1 MGEKR
6 EQVKNAVV
14 TGAGSGLGRQL
25 CLKLAERKY
34 RILIADVNMAG
45 AQETLEIVRKAG
57 GDGET
62 YLCDVTKHEAV
73 GQMAAYAFEKFK
85 RVDLLINN
93 AGVVTAGFTGEAPLE
108 DWHWCVNIDM
118 WGMIYGCHYF
128 IPRMKAQGGGGYI
141 INVASEAGLV
151 CLPEMGPYNVA
162 KAGVIALSETI
173 KTELAPHDIGVSV
186 VCPSFFQ
193 TNLLKTMRY
202 QQDFQKEIAETTFVH
217 GRMTAADI
225 AAHVM
230 KAMDKNKL
238 YVVPGFHSWL
248 FWYQKRQAPNLFY
261 RSIAFSLKNEF
272 GRKLFFWLARH
283 GLT

>member
-1 MGEKR
+1 M
-6 EQVKNAVV
+6 KNAVV
-14 TGAGSGLGRQL
+14 TGAGSGLGREL

-34 RILIADVNMAG
+34 RILLADVNMAG
-45 AQETLEIVRKAG
+45 AQETLEMVKKAG

-62 YLCDVTKHEAV
+62 YLCDVTKKEAV
-73 GQMAAYAFEKFK
+73 EQMAVYAFDKLK

-108 DWHWCVNIDM
+108 DWHWCINIDM

-128 IPRMKAQGGGGYI
+128 IPRMKEQGGGYI

-151 CLPEMGPYNVA
+151 CLPQMGPYNVA

-173 KTELAPHDIGVSV
+173 RTELAPHNIGVTV

-202 QQDFQKEIAETTFVH
+202 QQDFQKDLAETTFKH
-217 GRMTAADI
+217 GRLTAVDI

-230 KAMDKNKL
+230 KAMDKKKL
-238 YVVPGFHSWL
+238 YVVPGFNAAFFWL
-248 FWYQKRQAPNLFY
+248 QKRVAPELFY
-261 RSIAFSLKNEF
+261 RSISFGLKNKF
-272 GRKLFFWLARH
+272 GEKFILWLARH
-283 GLT
+283 GMT